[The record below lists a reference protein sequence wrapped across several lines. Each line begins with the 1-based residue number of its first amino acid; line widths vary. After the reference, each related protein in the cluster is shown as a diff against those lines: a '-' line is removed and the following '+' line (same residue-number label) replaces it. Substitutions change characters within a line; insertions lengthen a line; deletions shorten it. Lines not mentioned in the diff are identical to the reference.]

1 MKDREGILSQE
12 RLNHL
17 AHRISDSIWEDDLV
31 DFTDDDVAL
40 RFAKTAIAQFVKEE
54 QEIDQLAR
62 AKVTS
67 LKRNVVEGSPEW
79 DVLYRKY
86 YEEEMKKRG
95 QS

>member
-1 MKDREGILSQE
+1 MRDKEGILSTD
-12 RLNHL
+12 RSNHL
-17 AHRISDSIWEDDLV
+17 AHRITDSIWEDDLV

-40 RFAKTAIAQFVKEE
+40 RWAKTAIAQFVKED
-54 QEIDQLAR
+54 QEIDQAAR

-79 DVLYRKY
+79 DVMYRKY
-86 YEEEMKKRG
+86 FEEEMKKRG